1 MSLFRR
7 PGRRAPSARA
17 ISEDVAFGG
26 IESAGLAGSDR
37 ALRLVPLYAAVG
49 LLSDSIASLPLQA
62 HRRNGDGTR
71 ARVDVTWPVPARLTR
86 YSWLQ
91 QAAVGLLLRGNAYG
105 LVTMPGT
112 GSMPEVV
119 EWLPPQQVTVNGGRV
134 SWSGRVLPEG
144 RVLHIPGF
152 MLPGAEVG
160 LSPVGQF
167 AAAIDTGLAAEA
179 AARDW
184 YVNGATPSQSLRNR
198 ERVLD
203 ASAAATVKARY
214 MASTRTGEPF
224 VHGADWELSAVGV
237 SAADAQFLDAIK
249 ANATTIAA
257 IYRVPPEK
265 IGGVTGASL
274 TYSTTEQQSIDF
286 VLWALRPW
294 LVRIE
299 EALSVFLPDGVRA
312 SFATDAL
319 VRVDLKTRTDA
330 MASALDIG
338 VLTLDEARALEDR
351 PPLTDRQVADWL
363 GRYRRA
369 GATDTGNARSGYGD

>member
-1 MSLFRR
+1 M
-7 PGRRAPSARA
+7 
-17 ISEDVAFGG
+17 V
-26 IESAGLAGSDR
+26 
-37 ALRLVPLYAAVG
+37 
-49 LLSDSIASLPLQA
+49 
-62 HRRNGDGTR
+62 
-71 ARVDVTWPVPARLTR
+71 WPVPARLTR

-91 QAAVGLLLRGNAYG
+91 QAAVGLLLRGNAFG
-105 LVTMPGT
+105 LVTVPGS

-119 EWLPPQQVTVNGGRV
+119 EWLPPQQVTVNGGRM
-134 SWSGRVLPEG
+134 SWMGRTLPEG

-179 AARDW
+179 SARDW
-184 YVNGATPSQSLRNR
+184 FVNGAAPSQSLRNR

-203 ASAAATVKARY
+203 RESAAKVKALF

-224 VHGADWELSAVGV
+224 VHGADWELAAVGV
-237 SAADAQFLDAIK
+237 SAADSQFLEAIK
-249 ANATTIAA
+249 ANATTIAS

-299 EALSVFLPDGVRA
+299 EALSAFLPDGVRA
-312 SFATDAL
+312 SFATNAL

-330 MASALDIG
+330 MASALSIG
-338 VLTLDEARALEDR
+338 TLTLDEARALEDR
-351 PPLTDRQVADWL
+351 PPLTDQQVAEWL

-369 GATDTGNARSGYGD
+369 GQTDTATSRSGA